1 MVILLAVVLCE
12 ALVMAFIF
20 GIARFYEQK
29 FGETTH
35 ELLFLV
41 PIAAFIVGLAASYV
55 AGQGVEWAAL
65 LTNACT
71 LLILMT
77 AGLVLYNK
85 MMGVSR

>member
-1 MVILLAVVLCE
+1 MFILLAAVLCE
-12 ALVMAFIF
+12 VLIMAFFF
-20 GIARFYEQK
+20 GIARFYELK

-41 PIAAFIVGLAASYV
+41 PAAALIFGLPVSYV
-55 AGQGVEWAAL
+55 VGQGVEWAAL

-77 AGLVLYNK
+77 AGLFLYKK